1 MCRGRILEDGKELE
15 PVFGAGLTGL
25 INMGNT
31 CYMNSIMQLL
41 LSVKPFEDAYGSS
54 DEYVSKHWNVI
65 SANLCISQVDFIKC
79 ITNNRPPLPAYKGFP
94 TSHVSFLTMISIV
107 PASISLV
114 CTPTHSCQ
122 IQQIRTKPAH
132 MCFGV
137 QVVRAMMSGN
147 HSAPL
152 PEAGEPDEVSL
163 LEDADG
169 CHDHNV

>member
-1 MCRGRILEDGKELE
+1 
-15 PVFGAGLTGL
+15 
-25 INMGNT
+25 MGNT

-54 DEYVSKHWNVI
+54 DECVSKHLNVI

-79 ITNNRPPLPAYKGFP
+79 ITNNRPSLPAYKGFNC
-94 TSHVSFLTMISIV
+94 TCLNVISVHSNAFLSIQH
-107 PASISLV
+107 I
-114 CTPTHSCQ
+114 
-122 IQQIRTKPAH
+122 ITKPAH
-132 MCFGV
+132 MCFCV
-137 QVVRAMMSGN
+137 QVVRAMMSGK